1 MRAHNERLKSSQFV
15 VKVVIKSCFYLF
27 FHCNPIRPF
36 IYINI
41 LKKITFSIPCWEIKL
56 FCADNKM
63 CCRESPS
70 RHDCQE
76 VNFILWPELSQ
87 LSVKRRKQKCFL
99 LWLNSGIKIALL
111 LWLNMSIWIKEWK
124 PFNLVTSDHCAFC
137 QNCGHHFSWPFLP
150 NSWPHTRFSAIR
162 SQSRIINWPSLPFHS
177 YQPPRSCGIP
187 RYWI

>member
-1 MRAHNERLKSSQFV
+1 MAKMRAPNERLKSSQFV

-41 LKKITFSIPCWEIKL
+41 LKKITFSIPCWEIKW

-87 LSVKRRKQKCFL
+87 LSVKRRKQKWL
-99 LWLNSGIKIALL
+99 LFWLNSGIKIHLTWTIVPFSKIAAITFLGPFFPIAGL
-111 LWLNMSIWIKEWK
+111 TQDLVRSGLNQE
-124 PFNLVTSDHCAFC
+124 L
-137 QNCGHHFSWPFLP
+137 
-150 NSWPHTRFSAIR
+150 
-162 SQSRIINWPSLPFHS
+162 
-177 YQPPRSCGIP
+177 
-187 RYWI
+187 